1 MAAEY
6 TTVAAVWDS
15 IAVQVGRLDRGRHAE
30 FPICKV
36 QVLSNASALSDA
48 RFGVEVCTMLFARSI
63 KPFERG
69 RWRFGGRG
77 LVAMGIQSFLSVRL

>member
-48 RFGVEVCTMLFARSI
+48 RFGE
-63 KPFERG
+63 
-69 RWRFGGRG
+69 
-77 LVAMGIQSFLSVRL
+77 MGASLHDALCAFDKAV